1 LLAPLGRRLSRR
13 VPLARPASHGPR
25 RGARPPPGPAV
36 PRTGVRN
43 IRRRRV
49 PAIPHPLLARRQR
62 RDAPGPLLGRRG
74 ARPAPHCRRG
84 PGARAA
90 AVVGRLSLPLRG
102 RADIPL
108 VPVGCAAARDGAAR
122 DLVRAHAAGA
132 QPDHGAAATRAGAL
146 ARVGTVVPP
155 HGAVGRY
162 EARERGSHVA
172 SPHGPRLPLLDPAAP
187 TVARLVR
194 AMAARVVAP
203 GHDARDPRDR
213 ARCSLADPRA
223 AALAIS
229 ALRRLRPS
237 GRGPARDR
245 ADGKLRVLQPA
256 GDRAMRA
263 APRRRRI
270 AARAAAR
277 AHGGRA
283 GAALET
289 VRGPRSRSRA
299 GGPGRAG
306 LRPRDRADAARRAP
320 ATRESIAR
328 RRSATPLGE
337 RIWSVPRDDHR
348 AARDRDRRQRG
359 YPPLE
364 RVRLPVEAGRRR
376 PSTQV
381 HGAAYAAARLA
392 DVVRGA
398 RPGGRASVALAP
410 PAEHPR
416 GHAPGLG
423 AARGEPV
430 SGAAA
435 QVRAARVLPIPLR
448 LALGARADR
457 RVVGAGPG
465 RVSDAAAVGCRL
477 RRVPLTLLP
486 TRLSSGPRAG
496 LPVHARAVCF

>member
-1 LLAPLGRRLSRR
+1 MATIDVTEPWATRRIEAPTYVLSRWLFLR
-13 VPLARPASHGPR
+13 LLGVVYLVAFLSLVPQVTGLVGEHGLLPARPFLDRAF
-25 RGARPPPGPAV
+25 
-36 PRTGVRN
+36 
-43 IRRRRV
+43 
-49 PAIPHPLLARRQR
+49 AIY
-62 RDAPGPLLGRRG
+62 GG
-74 ARPAPHCRRG
+74 
-84 PGARAA
+84 
-90 AVVGRLSLPLRG
+90 
-102 RADIPL
+102 
-108 VPVGCAAARDGAAR
+108 
-122 DLVRAHAAGA
+122 
-132 QPDHGAAATRAGAL
+132 ATRSGAL

-155 HGAVGRY
+155 HGAVGGY
-162 EARERGSHVA
+162 EAPERGSHVA
-172 SPHGPRLPLLDPAAP
+172 SPHGPPLSLLDAAAP
-187 TVARLVR
+187 PLARLVR

-306 LRPRDRADAARRAP
+306 LRPRDRTDAARRAP
-320 ATRESIAR
+320 ATRESVAR

-337 RIWSVPRDDHR
+337 RIRSVP
-348 AARDRDRRQRG
+348 
-359 YPPLE
+359 L
-364 RVRLPVEAGRRR
+364 R
-376 PSTQV
+376 P
-381 HGAAYAAARLA
+381 
-392 DVVRGA
+392 
-398 RPGGRASVALAP
+398 
-410 PAEHPR
+410 
-416 GHAPGLG
+416 
-423 AARGEPV
+423 
-430 SGAAA
+430 
-435 QVRAARVLPIPLR
+435 
-448 LALGARADR
+448 ALGPRAGR